1 MVIEEGNS
9 LLVDLSVSSL
19 EDEFSDV
26 LSGGVA
32 EGDVGFNSSD
42 HIDGGLIDSDEDSVV
57 ELSQPEQSEDT
68 KNLGVEFVD
77 TSDPHDECESGLG
90 SDVD

>member
-1 MVIEEGNS
+1 MVIGEGDS
-9 LLVDLSVSSL
+9 LLVELSVSSL

-26 LSGGVA
+26 LSGWVT

-42 HIDGGLIDSDEDSVV
+42 HIDGGFVDSDEDSVV
-57 ELSQPEQSEDT
+57 KLPQPEEPEDT
-68 KNLGVEFVD
+68 NDLGVEFVD

-90 SDVD
+90 SNVD